1 MAEVVFTDRADGD
14 FGVDRAAGTLD
25 GLRRGVFDEEWTWLR
40 QVHGAEVVA
49 VDRPGHRAGATADAA
64 VTGATGAVLCV
75 QTADCVPVVLV
86 GDGVVGVAHA
96 GWRGLVAGVIGST
109 VDAMVSLGGG
119 VPVAVIGPC
128 IRPRSYA
135 FGADMLGSVELAVG
149 GRATATTADGAI
161 ALDMGLATSHAL
173 RRAGVTSIT
182 DQGAD
187 TAEAGWFSHRV
198 RGDQGRQVTAVQLV
212 AA

>member
-40 QVHGAEVVA
+40 QVHGAEVVV

-109 VDAMVSLGGG
+109 VDA
-119 VPVAVIGPC
+119 
-128 IRPRSYA
+128 
-135 FGADMLGSVELAVG
+135 
-149 GRATATTADGAI
+149 
-161 ALDMGLATSHAL
+161 
-173 RRAGVTSIT
+173 RRAGTTLASSATAASVASPATS
-182 DQGAD
+182 DHGSA
-187 TAEAGWFSHRV
+187 AG
-198 RGDQGRQVTAVQLV
+198 T
-212 AA
+212 